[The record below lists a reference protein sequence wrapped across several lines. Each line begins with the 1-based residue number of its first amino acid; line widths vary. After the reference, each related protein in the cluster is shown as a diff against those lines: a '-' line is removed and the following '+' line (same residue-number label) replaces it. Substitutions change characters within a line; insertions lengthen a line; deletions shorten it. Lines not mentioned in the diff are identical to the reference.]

1 MADDKYKIQ
10 KIDDYRWRI
19 PREGKMRVDGIV
31 YADEHMLEEIQKD
44 ESLQQVINVAH
55 LPGIIGHSLAMPD
68 IHWGYG
74 FPIGGVAA
82 FDMDEGVVSPG
93 GVGYDINC
101 GVRLLRTGLY
111 RVEIINKLESVVNTL
126 FANIPS
132 GVGSHR
138 KDLKLSQQEEKNVLK
153 NGARWAV
160 SQGYGTKEDLEHIE
174 EKGCIPGADPELVSD
189 RALERGRAQLGT
201 LGSGNHFV
209 EVGYVSEIY
218 DDKIAEVL
226 GLEKDGITIVVHTG
240 SRGLGYQVCDDFIKV
255 MINASHKYNI
265 ELPDR
270 QLCCAPINSPQG
282 KEYLAAMACAANYA
296 FANRQMITHWVRE
309 SFERALHVSPKES
322 QIHPVYDVC
331 HNIAKFEEHEI
342 DGHMKTVCVHR
353 KGATRA
359 FAPGRKEI
367 PQAYREVGQPVL
379 IPGSMGTASFVLVGK
394 EQGMKETFGSSCHG
408 AGRVMSRSKA
418 VHSWKGV
425 DVQQRLMGKSIMVKA
440 TEPDLIAE
448 EAPEAYKNVDDV
460 VKSVQLGGISDIVA
474 RLVPIG
480 VVKG

>member
-31 YADEHMLEEIQKD
+31 YANEQMMKEIQKD

-55 LPGIIGHSLAMPD
+55 LPGIIGHSLGMPD

-82 FDMDEGVVSPG
+82 FDVDEGVVSPG

-111 RVEIINKLESVVNTL
+111 QKEIASALESLVNTL
-126 FANIPS
+126 FSNIPS

-138 KDLKLSQQEEKNVLK
+138 KDLKLSQQDEKSVLK

-174 EKGCIPGADPELVSD
+174 EQGCIAGADPELISD
-189 RALERGRAQLGT
+189 RAIERGLAQLGT

-209 EVGYVSEIY
+209 EVGYVSEVY
-218 DDKIAEVL
+218 DESVARVL
-226 GLEKDGITIVVHTG
+226 GLEEGGITIVVHTG
-240 SRGLGYQVCDDFIKV
+240 SRGLGYQVCDDFLRL
-255 MINASHKYNI
+255 MINASRKYNI

-270 QLCCAPINSPQG
+270 QLCCAPINSPEG
-282 KEYLAAMACAANYA
+282 REYLAAMACAANYA

-309 SFERALHVSPKES
+309 SFERALNISPKES
-322 QIHPVYDVC
+322 KIATIYDVG
-331 HNIAKFEEHEI
+331 HNIAKFEEHIVE
-342 DGHMKTVCVHR
+342 GKKRRLCVHR

-359 FAPGRKEI
+359 FPPHHPNTPDVYKS
-367 PQAYREVGQPVL
+367 VGQPVL
-379 IPGSMGTASFVLVGK
+379 IPGDMGRCS
-394 EQGMKETFGSSCHG
+394 
-408 AGRVMSRSKA
+408 
-418 VHSWKGV
+418 
-425 DVQQRLMGKSIMVKA
+425 
-440 TEPDLIAE
+440 
-448 EAPEAYKNVDDV
+448 Y
-460 VKSVQLGGISDIVA
+460 
-474 RLVPIG
+474 VPTST
-480 VVKG
+480 